1 MCQGWREHNG
11 SRSEKVTNCA
21 GGDKRGKG
29 KGGTQAT
36 FISWSI
42 YGPGEK
48 IATVNALEARRN
60 KVYSGNE

>member
-21 GGDKRGKG
+21 GGDKRGKE

-36 FISWSI
+36 FIS
-42 YGPGEK
+42 
-48 IATVNALEARRN
+48 
-60 KVYSGNE
+60 